1 MLMHVGMECSTC
13 PLGVCHLWHPWHVK
27 TEQQDI
33 RLHIQDRLCD
43 LLVYL
48 IGGKSKQTEDTEK
61 VKLDETRVS
70 GSVITA
76 D

>member
-1 MLMHVGMECSTC
+1 M
-13 PLGVCHLWHPWHVK
+13 K

-61 VKLDETRVS
+61 VKLDENPTKEDSSYSMIRRTPSNQVHR
-70 GSVITA
+70 
-76 D
+76 

>member
-1 MLMHVGMECSTC
+1 M
-13 PLGVCHLWHPWHVK
+13 K

-48 IGGKSKQTEDTEK
+48 IGGKKSKQIEDTEK
-61 VKLDETRVS
+61 VKLDKIEVS
-70 GSVITA
+70 GSVIMA